1 MKIYTSKTVQ
11 MTDNIGEYLPVSEVS
26 YDYDGPLDLQKGDD
40 TAKQAEKQQLAF
52 DTSLMKIFQQQFG
65 KQSQIFNYLKGK
77 LQPLIDNPQ
86 GLSPEGLA
94 AARTANTDQF
104 SAAYQNA
111 QRALNA
117 KMATSGESTLPS
129 GVGAQLNEALL
140 NAEAADKATAQ
151 TQITMQNEQLKQ
163 QNYWNAVNGLT
174 GQQAQLNPLG
184 YANSATSGSGA
195 VANLSQAV
203 TASSGPSFGSIL
215 GGVAGGALQGAGAAG
230 GFRKLFGCWIASKI
244 FNGSLD
250 PRTLKVREYIH
261 GKFAQSW
268 YGAIISRLY
277 MKHGYWASQQ
287 PVLVRL
293 FTPIFNKAL
302 VAAQEVA

>member
-1 MKIYTSKTVQ
+1 MKIYIQKTVQ
-11 MTDNIGEYLPVSEVS
+11 MTDTIGEYIPVSEIS
-26 YDYDGPLDLQKGDD
+26 FEYEGPLDLQKGDS
-40 TAKQAEKQQLAF
+40 TAKAAEKQQLAF
-52 DTSLMKIFQQQFG
+52 NTQLMSIFSQQFG
-65 KQSQIFNYLKGK
+65 QQSKIFDYLKGK
-77 LQPLIDNPQ
+77 LQPMIDNPT
-86 GLSPEGLA
+86 GLSAEGLA

-104 SAAYQNA
+104 STAYQNA

-117 KMATSGESTLPS
+117 KMAASGESQLPS
-129 GVGAQLNEALL
+129 GVGEQLNEALL
-140 NAEAADKATAQ
+140 NAEAADKATGQ
-151 TQITMQNEQLKQ
+151 NQITMQNEQLKQ

-184 YANSATSGSGA
+184 YASSATSGSGA

-203 TASSGPSFGSIL
+203 TASNGPTFGAIL

-230 GFRKLFGCWIASKI
+230 GFGKLFGCWLAAAIW
-244 FNGSLD
+244 GSLD

-261 GKFAQSW
+261 FGKFSKTW
-268 YGAIISRLY
+268 YGKIISRLY
-277 MKHGYWASQQ
+277 MKYGYWASQQ

>member
-1 MKIYTSKTVQ
+1 MRVITKAVYDIETLELIHSEGY
-11 MTDNIGEYLPVSEVS
+11 EYSGPVE
-26 YDYDGPLDLQKGDD
+26 LCKGDS
-40 TAKQAEKQQLAF
+40 TAKAAEAQQAAFNKQ
-52 DTSLMKIFQQQFG
+52 LMTIFSQQFG
-65 KQSQIFNYLKGK
+65 QQSKIFDYLKGK
-77 LQPLIDNPQ
+77 LQPMIDNPT

-94 AARTANTDQF
+94 AARTSSTDQL

-117 KMATSGESTLPS
+117 KMVTSGESTLPS
-129 GVGAQLNEALL
+129 GVGGQLNEALL

-203 TASSGPSFGSIL
+203 TASSGPTFGAIL

-230 GFRKLFGCWIASKI
+230 GFGKLFGCWLAAAIW
-244 FNGSLD
+244 GSLD

-261 GKFAQSW
+261 CKFAQSW

-277 MKHGYWASQQ
+277 MKHGFWASQQ
-287 PVLVRL
+287 PILVKF